1 MDRYT
6 VISADCHAGAAPS
19 DYRPYLES
27 GLHEEFDRWL
37 AGYTNPFRDLTA
49 PEANR
54 NWDNAVRQSSL
65 EADGIVGEVIH
76 PRHDPALLPHE
87 WPGDADPAGVG
98 VRASPGRTEGP
109 QSLVVGFGAP
119 SCRVVGL
126 GLVRFSVRR

>member
-27 GLHEEFDRWL
+27 GLHEEFDQWL

-54 NWDNAVRQSSL
+54 NWDNAVRQSAL
-65 EADGIVGEVIH
+65 EADGIVGEVVYHNTI
-76 PRHDPALLPHE
+76 PPFFPTSGLVTPTRRLPSTSGA
-87 WPGDADPAGVG
+87 WPGSRRTTAG
-98 VRASPGRTEGP
+98 
-109 QSLVVGFGAP
+109 SLIGAP
-119 SCRVVGL
+119 SCRVAGPV
-126 GLVRFSVRR
+126 SVRSS